1 MEEAMTGRDDRS
13 AFAPKSLI
21 FSRSIGVL
29 AVVVGSVVVYGWMAD
44 VAALR
49 SLLPGFPQMKLNA
62 AVAFMLAGVSL
73 WLLSDRARAHGVA
86 ARACAVGVALI
97 GLLTLLEYAFG
108 WAPAI
113 DELVLADHTADGP
126 FPGRIPVAGALNFL
140 LLGAL
145 LGLLDTPWSTVRHRQ
160 KRWPAQWLALL
171 IAVISFVVLLGFIY
185 GATSLYRPRLSN
197 PVALHGIVLFMLL
210 ALGALIARSDRGV
223 VARVIS
229 ADADGLL
236 LRRMLPAVIVIP
248 PTLGWLRLQGQEAG
262 LYGTDLGLAIFATT
276 NVLVLCGLIWI
287 TASLVRRAEVERRTA
302 ADKLRDQVARLDLL
316 NHITHAI
323 GERQDLRSIFQV
335 VVRSLEDHLPIDFGC
350 VCLYEAATETMTIAN
365 TGTRNEELALEFA
378 MPEHAS
384 IPVDS
389 NGLAR
394 SVAGTLVYEPDIG
407 DVPFPFPQRLARTG
421 LHALIIAPL
430 RTKNTVFG
438 VLVAARRQAHSFS
451 SGECEF
457 LQQLCEHVA
466 LATHQGQLNS
476 ALQSAYDDLRQSRQT
491 LTQQERLRALG
502 QMASGIAHDINNAL
516 SPISLYTASLLE
528 REAHLSRQG
537 REQLGTISRA
547 IDDVADTV
555 ARLREFSRPR
565 EAQLRLTP
573 IDLNGLVRQVL
584 ELTRVRWRDL
594 PQERGIV
601 IDVRVELEKSVPIIQ
616 GAEAEI
622 RDALTNL
629 IFNAIDAMPQGGV
642 LTVSTLALHER
653 TTLSSLGERVGHL
666 CVAITDTGA
675 GMDEETRRHCLEPFF
690 TTKGE
695 RGTGLGLAMVY
706 GMAQRHGAELEIQ
719 SVLGVGTTLRLI
731 FPVTIGELSAAPRA
745 VAPARAKRRLRILVI
760 DDDPLLIQSLR
771 NTLEGDGHDVRT
783 ADGGQAGID
792 EFLAAQKRHEPFTI
806 VITDLGMPYVDGR
819 KVASTLRAA
828 ASDTL
833 IIMLTG
839 WGQRMLSDGD
849 TPPDVD
855 RVLAKPP
862 KLSELRAALAELTA
876 QIEDV
881 SAHA

>member
-1 MEEAMTGRDDRS
+1 MDETVTDRGQRT
-13 AFAPKSLI
+13 AVEPRLLI
-21 FSRSIGVL
+21 VSRGIGAL
-29 AVVVGSVVVYGWMAD
+29 ATVVGIVVVYGWIAD
-44 VAALR
+44 VVALR
-49 SLLPGFPQMKLNA
+49 SLFPGFPQMKLNA
-62 AVAFMLAGVSL
+62 AVAFVLAGVSL
-73 WLLSDRARAHGVA
+73 GLLNDRARARVAA
-86 ARACAVGVALI
+86 ARACALAVALI

-108 WAPAI
+108 WTLGI

-126 FPGRIPVAGALNFL
+126 HPGRIPVAGALNFL
-140 LLGAL
+140 LVGAL
-145 LGLLDTPWSTVRHRQ
+145 LGLLDLRCPTVPHRQ
-160 KRWPAQWLALL
+160 GPWPAQWLALL
-171 IAVISFVVLLGFIY
+171 IAVISFVVLLGYIY
-185 GATSLYRPRLSN
+185 GAASLYRPRSSS
-197 PVALHGIVLFMLL
+197 PVALHGVVLFMLL
-210 ALGALIARSDRGV
+210 ALGALLARPDRGL

-229 ADADGLL
+229 ADAGGLL
-236 LRRMLPAVIVIP
+236 LRRLLPAVIVIP
-248 PTLGWLRLQGQEAG
+248 PTLGWLRLQGEDAG
-262 LYGTDLGLAIFATT
+262 LYGTDIGLAIFATT
-276 NVLVLCGLIWI
+276 NVLVLSGLIWI
-287 TASLVRRAEVERRTA
+287 TSSLVRRADVERHAA
-302 ADKLRDQVARLDLL
+302 ADKLRGQVARLDLL
-316 NHITHAI
+316 NHITRAI

-350 VCLYEAATETMTIAN
+350 VCLYEPTTQTMTVAS
-365 TGTRNEELALEFA
+365 TGTRTAGLASELA

-384 IPVDS
+384 IPVDG
-389 NGLAR
+389 NGLTR
-394 SVAGTLVYEPDIG
+394 SVQGTLVYEPDISE
-407 DVPFPFPQRLARTG
+407 VPFPFPQRLARIG
-421 LHALIIAPL
+421 LHALVIAPL
-430 RTKNTVFG
+430 RIESTVFG
-438 VLVAARRQAHSFS
+438 VLVAARHAAHSFS

-457 LQQLCEHVA
+457 LQQLSEHVA

-516 SPISLYTASLLE
+516 SPMALYTSSLLE
-528 REAHLSRQG
+528 REEHLSPQG
-537 REQLGTISRA
+537 REQLSTISCA

-555 ARLREFSRPR
+555 ARMREFYRPR

-573 IDLNGLVRQVL
+573 VDLNGLVRQVL
-584 ELTRVRWRDL
+584 DLTRVRWRDL

-601 IDVRVELEKSVPIIQ
+601 IDVHLELAESVPTIQ

-629 IFNAIDAMPQGGV
+629 VFNAIDAMPEGGV
-642 LTVSTLALHER
+642 LTVSTLALRER
-653 TTLSSLGERVGHL
+653 ATPSSSGERAGHL

-675 GMDEETRRHCLEPFF
+675 GMDEATQRQCLEPFF

-731 FPVTIGELSAAPRA
+731 FPVAMAELSAAARM
-745 VAPARAKRRLRILVI
+745 VTPARPLQRLRILVI
-760 DDDPLLIQSLR
+760 DDDPLLTQSLR
-771 NTLEGDGHDVRT
+771 DTLEGDGHSVRT

-792 EFLAAQKRHEPFTI
+792 EFLAAQKRHEPFAI

-819 KVASTLRAA
+819 KVATTLRAA
-828 ASDTL
+828 APSTP
-833 IIMLTG
+833 IILLTG
-839 WGQRMLSDGD
+839 WGQRLMREND

-862 KLSELRAALAELTA
+862 KLRELRAALAELTA

-881 SAHA
+881 PAHA